1 MTENPVHLLE
11 APLVLL
17 GAAVLAV
24 PTAKRLG
31 LGSVVGYLIAG
42 ILIGPQVFAFFR
54 DTVSVMQVAELGIV
68 MFLFLIGLEMNP
80 SRVWAMRRDIFG
92 LGSAQM
98 LVTGL
103 ACATVPLLFGR
114 TVPASLVA
122 GFGLAITSTAIMMQV
137 LAERGE
143 VASPH
148 GQRAFAVSIF
158 QDLMIVP
165 LLAFVAFL
173 SPLPAAAGEAWWI
186 SGAKIIVALGAVVLI
201 GRYLLNPMFRL
212 LARAGA
218 REIMTAAALLVVIG
232 AAAIMVSA
240 GLSMA
245 MGAFLAG
252 VFLAESNFRHELEA
266 DIEPFRGILMGL
278 FFLSVG
284 MTVDLAVMA
293 DGWWKILVGLVAL
306 VLLKAVVMYA
316 LMRLFR
322 HDHGQS
328 VRVALLIAQGGE
340 FGFVL
345 NSAAV
350 AAGVM
355 TPEHASLLVCI
366 VVLSMAINPLL
377 FRLLPILVRE
387 APTAE
392 PEENFEGARGD
403 ALVIGFGR
411 FGQMVTQTLRTAH
424 VEITIIDNDVE
435 MIETAGRFGSKV
447 YYGDGSRLDV
457 LRAAG
462 AGEAE
467 TIIVAIDDRAAA
479 VKIVELAKA
488 EFPMAKVFA
497 RAYDRQHAIALVN
510 AGADLQI
517 RETFE
522 SALDMGRR
530 TLEAL
535 GIDDAEARE
544 IIADV
549 RERDAKRFD
558 MQRAGGI
565 LAGRDLITTRR
576 ALRPEPLEQDNRQAV
591 ALNADAIRAAEA
603 SREPAN

>member
-24 PTAKRLG
+24 PIAKRLG

-186 SGAKIIVALGAVVLI
+186 SGAKIIVALAAVVLI

-355 TPEHASLLVCI
+355 TPEHASLLVGI

-392 PEENFEGARGD
+392 PEEDFEGARGD

>member
-1 MTENPVHLLE
+1 
-11 APLVLL
+11 
-17 GAAVLAV
+17 
-24 PTAKRLG
+24 
-31 LGSVVGYLIAG
+31 
-42 ILIGPQVFAFFR
+42 
-54 DTVSVMQVAELGIV
+54 
-68 MFLFLIGLEMNP
+68 
-80 SRVWAMRRDIFG
+80 
-92 LGSAQM
+92 
-98 LVTGL
+98 
-103 ACATVPLLFGR
+103 
-114 TVPASLVA
+114 
-122 GFGLAITSTAIMMQV
+122 
-137 LAERGE
+137 
-143 VASPH
+143 
-148 GQRAFAVSIF
+148 
-158 QDLMIVP
+158 
-165 LLAFVAFL
+165 
-173 SPLPAAAGEAWWI
+173 
-186 SGAKIIVALGAVVLI
+186 
-201 GRYLLNPMFRL
+201 
-212 LARAGA
+212 
-218 REIMTAAALLVVIG
+218 
-232 AAAIMVSA
+232 
-240 GLSMA
+240 
-245 MGAFLAG
+245 
-252 VFLAESNFRHELEA
+252 
-266 DIEPFRGILMGL
+266 
-278 FFLSVG
+278 
-284 MTVDLAVMA
+284 MTVDLAVVL

-306 VLLKAVVMYA
+306 IALKAGVMYG

-355 TPEHASLLVCI
+355 TPEHASLLVGI

-377 FRLLPILVRE
+377 FRFLPFLARE
-387 APTAE
+387 GPKVI
-392 PEENFEGARGD
+392 PEENFDGARGD

-479 VKIVELAKA
+479 VKIVELVKA

-497 RAYDRQHAIALVN
+497 RAFDRQHAIALVN

-522 SALDMGRR
+522 SALEMGRL

-565 LAGRDLITTRR
+565 LAGRDLINSRR

-591 ALNADAIRAAEA
+591 ALNADEIRAAEA

>member
-1 MTENPVHLLE
+1 MSDSAALFLE
-11 APLVLL
+11 TPLVLL

-24 PTAKRLG
+24 PIAKRLG

-42 ILIGPQVFAFFR
+42 ILIGPQVLAFFK
-54 DTVSVMQVAELGIV
+54 DAGSVLSVAELGIV

-80 SRVWAMRRDIFG
+80 SRVWSMRRDIFG
-92 LGSAQM
+92 LGSTQM

-103 ACATVPLLFGR
+103 VCACVPLVFGR
-114 TVPASLVA
+114 PVAASLVA
-122 GFGLAITSTAIMMQV
+122 GFGLAITSTAIMMQI
-137 LAERGE
+137 LTEHGE

-165 LLAFVAFL
+165 LLAMVAFL
-173 SPLPAAAGEAWWI
+173 SPLPAEAGEVWWI
-186 SGAKIIVALGAVVLI
+186 GALKIVGALAAVIVA

-212 LARAGA
+212 LAKAGA

-232 AAAIMVSA
+232 SAAIMVAA

-284 MTVDLAVMA
+284 MTVDLAVIME
-293 DGWWKILVGLVAL
+293 GWWRILIGLSSL
-306 VLLKAVVMYA
+306 ILLKGAVMYG
-316 LMRLFR
+316 LMRLFG
-322 HDHGQS
+322 HDHHQS
-328 VRVALLIAQGGE
+328 VKVGLLIAQGGE

-345 NSAAV
+345 NAAAV

-355 TPEHASLLVCI
+355 TAEHASVLVAI
-366 VVLSMAINPLL
+366 VVLSMAVNPFL
-377 FRLLPILVRE
+377 FRLLPILSPKTERE
-387 APTAE
+387 APVE
-392 PEENFEGARGD
+392 DFSDARGE

-411 FGQMVTQTLRTAH
+411 FGQVVSQVLRTTG
-424 VEITIIDNDVE
+424 IKTTIIDNDVE

-462 AGEAE
+462 AAEAE
-467 TIIVAIDDRAAA
+467 VIVVAVDDRAAA
-479 VKIVELAKA
+479 VKIVELVKS
-488 EFPMAKVFA
+488 EFPVAKVYA
-497 RAYDRQHAIALVN
+497 RAYDRQHAIALLNV
-510 AGADLQI
+510 GVDLHV

-522 SALDMGRR
+522 SALEMGRR
-530 TLEAL
+530 TIDALGVDDLEAQ
-535 GIDDAEARE
+535 D
-544 IIADV
+544 IIVDV
-549 RERDAKRFD
+549 RERDLKRLAL
-558 MQRAGGI
+558 QQAGGI
-565 LAGRDLITTRR
+565 AAGRDLIATKR
-576 ALRPEPLEQDNRQAV
+576 ALRPEPLEEDKRQAI
-591 ALNADAIRAAEA
+591 AINPDAIKVAEA
-603 SREPAN
+603 ARDSDR